1 MISSKLSEQLN
12 TQIGLEQYSSN
23 LYLQMSAWCESEG
36 LTGCAGFMR
45 KHADEEMEH
54 MQRLFQYV
62 VDTGARA
69 NIGAIPAPRSDFKDI
84 KDVFETTL
92 AHEETITTAINSLV
106 ATAFEEKDFSTF
118 HFLQWYVAEQHEE
131 EGLFKNILDR
141 IRIIGTDG
149 TGLFMIDQEVGRL
162 GQASPAEKA

>member
-1 MISSKLSEQLN
+1 MISPKLTEQLN
-12 TQIGLEQYSSN
+12 VQIGLEQFSAN
-23 LYLQMSAWCESEG
+23 LYLQMSAWCEAEG

-69 NIGAIPAPRSDFKDI
+69 SIGAIEAPRSDFKDI

-92 AHEETITTAINSLV
+92 VHEEKITHAINALV

-131 EGLFKNILDR
+131 EGLFKSILDR

-162 GQASPAEKA
+162 GEKAPAK